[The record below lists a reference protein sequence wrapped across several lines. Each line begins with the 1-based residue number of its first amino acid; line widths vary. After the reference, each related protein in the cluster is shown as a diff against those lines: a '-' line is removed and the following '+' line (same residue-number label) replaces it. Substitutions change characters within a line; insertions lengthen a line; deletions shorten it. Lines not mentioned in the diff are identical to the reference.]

1 MRSLLIAICVA
12 AAFAIWA
19 NGARAEDWA
28 NAVQPPSIALPFD
41 AISLSVRDAAE
52 PAGVGIF

>member
-19 NGARAEDWA
+19 NGARAEDGA
-28 NAVQPPSIALPFD
+28 NSVESPTIALPFD
-41 AISLSVRDAAE
+41 AISVSVRDAVE